1 MLERLLLIHVSRACL
16 VTNTSEL
23 NVRECH
29 YVMPLCNA
37 SMTYFIIDTVDKRG
51 RKVKQSSTDDLRKYY
66 DLNGKSVVL
75 IVYY

>member
-1 MLERLLLIHVSRACL
+1 
-16 VTNTSEL
+16 
-23 NVRECH
+23 
-29 YVMPLCNA
+29 
-37 SMTYFIIDTVDKRG
+37 MTYFIIDTVDKRG